1 MLLCPGESFDF
12 NGAQHVY
19 PDIRLVYWA
28 GGNPFHHHQDLNRL
42 VQAWKR
48 PETIIVHEPWWTSTA
63 RHADIVLPVTTQ
75 LERNDLVCANRDR
88 MLAASHRLTEPA
100 GEARDDFAIFSALA
114 SRLGAEEAFTEG
126 RNEESWLRHL
136 YGVARQRMAAADM
149 EVPDFDTFWREG
161 VTLLPEPVAVKPLL
175 AAFRADPAQFPLAT
189 PSGLIELF
197 SERIASFGY
206 VDCPGHAAW
215 LPSQEWLG
223 APAADRFPLHLISN
237 QPVTKLHSQYD
248 HGSHARDAKIA
259 GREPIRMNPQ
269 DAGRRGLSEGDIV
282 RVFNDRGA
290 CLAGVCVSDE
300 VRPGV
305 VQLSTGAWFDPLE
318 PGVSGSLDIHGNPNV
333 LTPDRGTSALAQGPS
348 AHSCLVE
355 VQIYDGSLPPVTSY
369 QPPPILRGS

>member
-1 MLLCPGESFDF
+1 MTVDVHRWFTSQ
-12 NGAQHVY
+12 GASL
-19 PDIRLVYWA
+19 DI
-28 GGNPFHHHQDLNRL
+28 G
-42 VQAWKR
+42 R
-48 PETIIVHEPWWTSTA
+48 PTG
-63 RHADIVLPVTTQ
+63 
-75 LERNDLVCANRDR
+75 
-88 MLAASHRLTEPA
+88 AASHRLAEPA
-100 GEARDDFAIFSALA
+100 GEARDDFTIFSALA

-136 YGVARQRMAAADM
+136 YGLARQRIAAADM
-149 EVPDFDTFWREG
+149 DIPDFDAFWREG
-161 VTLLPEPVAVKPLL
+161 VTLLPEHVAVKPLL
-175 AAFRADPAQFPLAT
+175 ADFRSDPVRFPLTT

-206 VDCPGHAAW
+206 ADCPGHAAW
-215 LPSQEWLG
+215 LPSQKWLG

-269 DAGRRGLSEGDIV
+269 DATRRGLSSGDIV

-290 CLAGVCVSDE
+290 CLAGVSVSND

-318 PGVSGSLDIHGNPNV
+318 PGMPGSLDKHGNPNV

-355 VQIYDGSLPPVTSY
+355 VQAYDGSAPPVTSY
-369 QPPPILRGS
+369 QPPPFLRGSQ